1 MPDIVFA
8 CKASTWA
15 AETEELWV
23 HRQPGLHHRTLSPSP
38 PKNQTN
44 KTKNQN
50 LKKKRRQQ
58 IFLYL
63 FYTTC
68 IFSSR
73 HFSPVVYY
81 LISLLL
87 GGAEAWTQYPTYGR
101 QEFYHWAISVPHI

>member
-50 LKKKRRQQ
+50 LKKKKTADFSLF
-58 IFLYL
+58 ILYYMY
-63 FYTTC
+63 F
-68 IFSSR
+68 F
-73 HFSPVVYY
+73 
-81 LISLLL
+81 
-87 GGAEAWTQYPTYGR
+87 
-101 QEFYHWAISVPHI
+101 